1 MKVVDFLQLTAV
13 LPYPPTVKGK
23 LSQVHSTLI
32 DQVITSY
39 TGRHVDRIGYIH
51 AFNCISYMYLSSDS
65 KPSTWNE
72 SDPLHTYQD
81 RDEFTLQ
88 EFLKDMYVYPKDV
101 DWSNLVSI
109 EDSSTQGSVSSGT
122 LNEPI
127 FVPTTPIVLDAVTNY
142 TAVEPKVDN
151 VSRSTADSA
160 KMFTPTDKSDLYI
173 QPPLVPRFD
182 VAHPFVSGVL
192 DDCAYVVYPS
202 YPLVPTKQNEISVTT
217 DVNKMSKMD
226 LMKLFPNCLIKT
238 RAAVMYESCEGIEL
252 DPTLGLILP
261 IEGYTKQQLVDNIIK
276 YPHIFKLQK
285 EVDGQLES
293 FYSTIEVNE
302 ELHKISE
309 YWSELPESKV
319 IPYTKEFVK
328 EYVVRR
334 YLLERDVKGIKHRY
348 RIYGTLDPFL
358 TLFTSPENYT
368 TLGYKDTV
376 KLAHDCVLARVSYKK
391 SRNPV
396 LRRLANV

>member
-39 TGRHVDRIGYIH
+39 TGRHVDRVGYIH
-51 AFNCISYMYLSSDS
+51 AFNCVSYMYLSSDS

-88 EFLKDMYVYPKDV
+88 EFLKNMYVYSKDV
-101 DWSNLVSI
+101 DWSNLTPVADANTQSI
-109 EDSSTQGSVSSGT
+109 T
-122 LNEPI
+122 
-127 FVPTTPIVLDAVTNY
+127 
-142 TAVEPKVDN
+142 TAVNTDATLIPDTKVSTDN
-151 VSRSTADSA
+151 VVNYKVVEPEKSSITSVPVTKD
-160 KMFTPTDKSDLYI
+160 FIPTDKSDLYI

-217 DVNKMSKMD
+217 DVNKMSKID
-226 LMKLFPNCLIKT
+226 LMKLFPNCLIRT
-238 RAAVMYESCEGIEL
+238 RAAVMYEPCEGIEL
-252 DPTLGLILP
+252 DSTLGLILP

-309 YWSELPESKV
+309 YWPELPESKV